1 MNHYLIISL
10 VTIGSIIPAYFI
22 LRAIFGK
29 SIMLTVGIWTVSFTL
44 FMCLLYYVVGSI
56 GISAILWST
65 PLGFAVGTVV
75 YLYLN
80 SILKKPL
87 TKMIENVKE
96 VSEGKLNIEIEN
108 SNAKYELGTLS
119 NSLKQ
124 LIDNFNVV
132 VLEVK
137 KGAENVANASS
148 ELSTTSNQ
156 LSESANEQASS
167 VEEVS
172 STMEQMAANI
182 DSNTSNAQQTEVIA
196 IQVSK
201 GINQISQAAKES
213 LDSVHEIAGKINIIN
228 DIAFQTNILAL
239 NAAVEAARAGEHGRG
254 FAVVAA
260 EVRKLAE
267 RSKIAADE
275 IVRLANQS
283 VKVTEEA
290 GQLMFKIIPDIE
302 KTSKLVQEIA
312 ASSMEQNNGAD
323 QVNNAIQQLNNVT
336 QQNASAAEEMS
347 GNSENLA
354 AQAEQLKESISFF
367 KIDELRYKR
376 KR

>member
-1 MNHYLIISL
+1 MNQYVIILL
-10 VTIGSIIPAYFI
+10 VTVGSIVPAYFI
-22 LRAIFGK
+22 LRFIFGK

-44 FMCLLYYVVGSI
+44 LMCFLYYVVGSL
-56 GISAILWST
+56 GIKSIIWST
-65 PLGFAVGTVV
+65 PIGFVIGTIV

-87 TKMIENVKE
+87 SNMIENVKQ
-96 VSEGKLNIEIEN
+96 VSEGNLNIQIKDT
-108 SNAKYELGTLS
+108 NAQYELGVLS
-119 NSLKQ
+119 SSIKQ
-124 LIDNFNVV
+124 MIDNINEVV
-132 VLEVK
+132 REVK
-137 KGAENVANASS
+137 RGAENVASASS
-148 ELSTTSNQ
+148 ELSSTSEQ
-156 LSESANEQASS
+156 LSESANEQASN
-167 VEEVS
+167 VEQVS
-172 STMEQMAANI
+172 STMEEMAANI
-182 DSNTSNAQQTEVIA
+182 DSNTSNAQQTELIA
-196 IQVSK
+196 LQVSK
-201 GINQISQAAKES
+201 EINQVSVSAKES
-213 LDSVHEIAGKINIIN
+213 LESVHAIAGKISIIN

-275 IVRLANQS
+275 IVKLANHS
-283 VKVTEEA
+283 VKVTEDA

-302 KTSKLVQEIA
+302 KTAKLVQEIA
-312 ASSMEQNNGAD
+312 ASSIEQNNGAD

-354 AQAEQLKESISFF
+354 AQAEQLKEIISFF
-367 KIDELRYKR
+367 KTDESFGKKHR
-376 KR
+376 